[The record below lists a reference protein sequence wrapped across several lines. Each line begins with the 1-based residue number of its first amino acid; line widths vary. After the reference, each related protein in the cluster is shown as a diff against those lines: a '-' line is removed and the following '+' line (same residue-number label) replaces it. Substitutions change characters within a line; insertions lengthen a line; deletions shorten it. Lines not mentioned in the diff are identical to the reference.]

1 MISDVSS
8 ESEGMNANQYQVG
21 GSLQNDDPNYVVREA
36 DSQLYQA
43 LKRGEFCYIL
53 NARQMGKSSL
63 LVRVQHRLEAEGVCC
78 VALDLTSL
86 GSEKITP
93 EQWYK
98 GIVSQVWLTLNLLGT
113 FNLKQ
118 WWKVREDFSLIQ
130 RFNQFFQEVLQVY
143 LPEKKLVILIDEIDS
158 ILSLPFG
165 IDDFFAWIRSCYNQR
180 AMNPEYNRLTFGLC
194 GVATPSDLIRDPV
207 RTPFN
212 IGTAI
217 ELQGFR
223 ETEIQPLVQG
233 LARNVQNAN
242 TILREILTWTDGQP
256 FLTQKLCNIV
266 WNLSLELPNQ
276 PLRIPAG
283 LEGFWVESLVRS
295 RVIQRWESQDE
306 PEHLRTIHNRILY
319 NEQNRGRLLSI
330 YQKILQKFELK
341 ADDSREQIELILSGL
356 VVKKAGLLQVKN
368 RIYQEVFNQEWV
380 EQKLADI
387 RPYSQGLEAWR
398 ISNFKDES
406 RLLRG
411 QALKEAQFWAQ
422 GKSLSDLDYQFL
434 AASVELDRQEVQKTL
449 KAQRTQEIIAR
460 LDQENKNAY
469 LQRLLLGIVTGALI
483 ISSGLGLTVL
493 IQYHQSLLREIE
505 AIATTAEALFASN
518 KKLEAL
524 IAALQAQHQLKQL
537 RQIDP
542 MTQADLQR
550 VLRKTLYQ
558 ADESNRWSGHRK
570 QVWDVAFSPDGKK
583 IATVSGDQTLKVW
596 KPNGELLQTFTGHL
610 GPIWGVAFSPDS
622 QKIASASWDGTVKM
636 WQMDGALE
644 GTFSGH
650 QQAVWD
656 VAFSPDGE
664 YLASA
669 SEDNTVKLWR
679 VDGTLEKT
687 FSGHRGP
694 VWSVTFS
701 PDGEYLASASE
712 DNTVKLWRVDGTLE
726 KTFSGH
732 RGPVWSVT
740 FCPNGQKIASASD
753 DQTIKLWRRNGEL
766 ENTLTGHQATVW
778 DVEFSPDGR
787 YLASASWDGTAKLW
801 GKDGTLLRSFD
812 SHQGRVRGVSFHPN
826 GQVLVSVGED
836 QTVRLWRLN
845 HPLMTALLGHWAN
858 VVAVD
863 IRSDGEMIVSGSDDQ
878 TLKLWQPD
886 GTLVKTLKGHHAGV
900 LGVAFSPDGQRIASA
915 SWDGTIK
922 LWNPEG
928 KLKQTLTQH
937 NDPVWD
943 VSFSPEGEII
953 ASASRDQTIKL
964 WTAEGTLL
972 RTLKGHDGEVRT
984 VVFSPDG
991 QILASG
997 SLDGTVKLWNRQGL
1011 LLRTFSGHRE
1021 GVTGV
1026 AFSPDSQMIA
1036 SASLDQTI
1044 KLWNRQG
1051 LLKKTLMGHQAGVMD
1066 VSFVL
1071 EGNAIVSVSLD
1082 HTIRLWQPDGKLLK
1096 TIYGHHNGIWGL
1108 ATSPQGNWM
1117 VSAAEDRSIL
1127 LWNINQVLRV
1137 DEEMYAC
1144 DWLRDY
1150 LNHSTEIDSSKQ
1162 TLCPS

>member
-1 MISDVSS
+1 MVYDASL
-8 ESEGMNANQYQVG
+8 ESVGMNTNHYQVG
-21 GSLQNDDPNYVVREA
+21 GSLQNDDPNYVIREA
-36 DSQLYQA
+36 DSLLYQA
-43 LKRGEFCYIL
+43 LKLGNFCYIL

-63 LVRVQHRLEAEGVCC
+63 LVRVQHRLEAEGICC
-78 VALDLTSL
+78 VTLDLSSL
-86 GSEKITP
+86 GSEVITP

-98 GIVSQVWLTLNLLGT
+98 GIISQLWLSLNLLGT
-113 FNLKQ
+113 LNLKK
-118 WWKVREDFSLIQ
+118 WWKARDDLSLIQ
-130 RFNQFFQEVLQVY
+130 RLNQFFREILQVY
-143 LPEKKLVILIDEIDS
+143 FSDKRLVILIDEIDS

-180 AMNPEYNRLTFGLC
+180 SINPEYNRLTFALC
-194 GVATPSDLIRDPV
+194 GVTTPSDLIQDPV

-217 ELQGFR
+217 KLQGFR

-233 LARNVQNAN
+233 LNKNIQNAN
-242 TILREILTWTDGQP
+242 TILQEILSWTDGQP
-256 FLTQKLCNIV
+256 FLTQKLCNLV
-266 WNLSLELPNQ
+266 WNFSLELPNQ
-276 PLRIPAG
+276 QFRITAG
-283 LEGFWVESLVRS
+283 MEAFWVESIVRS

-306 PEHLRTIHNRILY
+306 PEHLRTIRNRILY
-319 NEQNRGRLLSI
+319 DKKKRGRLLSI
-330 YQKILQKFELK
+330 YQKILQGVEIK
-341 ADDSREQIELILSGL
+341 ADDSREQNELILSGL
-356 VVKKAGLLQVKN
+356 VVKHAGVLKVKN
-368 RIYQEVFNQEWV
+368 RIYQEVFNLEWV

-398 ISNFKDES
+398 ISNFRDES

-411 QALKEAQFWAQ
+411 QALKEAQVWAQ

-434 AASVELDRQEVQKTL
+434 AASVELDRQDVQKTL
-449 KAQRTQEIIAR
+449 KAERAQEIIAR
-460 LDQENKNAY
+460 LAQEHKNAY
-469 LQRLLLGIVTGALI
+469 LQRLLLGLVTGALI
-483 ISSGLGLTVL
+483 ISGSLGLTVL

-505 AIATTAEALFASN
+505 AIATSAEALFASN
-518 KKLEAL
+518 QKLEAL

-537 RQIDP
+537 RPIDP
-542 MTQADLQR
+542 ITQASVQQ
-550 VLRKTLYQ
+550 VLRQTLYQ

-570 QVWDVAFSPDGKK
+570 QIWDVAFSPDGK
-583 IATVSGDQTLKVW
+583 IATVSGDRTLKVW
-596 KPNGELLQTFTGHL
+596 KPNGELLQTFTGHQ

-622 QKIASASWDGTVKM
+622 QKIATASWDGTVKL
-636 WQMDGALE
+636 WQMDGTLE
-644 GTFSGH
+644 RTFRGH
-650 QQAVWD
+650 SQAVWD
-656 VAFSPDGE
+656 
-664 YLASA
+664 
-669 SEDNTVKLWR
+669 
-679 VDGTLEKT
+679 
-687 FSGHRGP
+687 
-694 VWSVTFS
+694 VTFS

-726 KTFSGH
+726 QTFSGHSGPVWRVTFSPDGEYLASASEDNTVKLWRVDGTLERTFTGH
-732 RGPVWSVT
+732 RGPVWSVV

-787 YLASASWDGTAKLW
+787 YLASASWDGTVKLW

-812 SHQGRVRGVSFHPN
+812 SHQGRVRGVSFRPD
-826 GQVLVSVGED
+826 GQVLASVGED
-836 QTVRLWRLN
+836 KTVRLWRLN
-845 HPLMTALLGHWAN
+845 HPLMTALLGHQAN

-886 GTLVKTLKGHHAGV
+886 GTLIKTLKGHQAGV
-900 LGVAFSPDGQRIASA
+900 LGVAFSPDGRRIASA

-922 LWNPEG
+922 LWNREG
-928 KLKQTLTQH
+928 TLKQTLTQH

-943 VSFSPEGEII
+943 VSFSPDGEMI
-953 ASASRDQTIKL
+953 ASGSRDQTIKL
-964 WTAEGTLL
+964 WNSDGTLI
-972 RTLKGHDGEVRT
+972 RTLKDHQGEVRT

-1011 LLRTFSGHRE
+1011 LLRTFSGHRD
-1021 GVTGV
+1021 GVIGV
-1026 AFSPDSQMIA
+1026 AFSPDGQMIA
-1036 SASLDQTI
+1036 SASLDKTI

-1051 LLKKTLMGHQAGVMD
+1051 FLQKTLIGHQAGVMD

-1071 EGNAIVSVSLD
+1071 EGNTIVSVSLD
-1082 HTIRLWQPDGKLLK
+1082 HTIKFWQPDGKLLK
-1096 TIYGHHNGIWGL
+1096 TIYGHRNGIWGV
-1108 ATSPQGNWM
+1108 ATSSQGNWM
-1117 VSAAEDRSIL
+1117 VSAAEDKSIL
-1127 LWNINQVLRV
+1127 LWDINQVLTV
-1137 DEEMYAC
+1137 DEEIYAC

-1150 LNHSTEIDSSKQ
+1150 LNHITKIDSSKQ